1 MRNPSDLPPRRRPP
15 AAGGFRINAPKKG
28 RAIAI
33 IFVGALVAVFVSSRS
48 VASFYVNV
56 LWHNSL
62 GRSDVLWGIIGS
74 KALLGLVFVAVFV
87 VVLAFNL
94 WLADRI
100 APVVTG
106 TSPEQR
112 MVATYQQILGRK
124 KWILRLVV
132 SVVLGLMVGLPAI
145 GQWQEWL
152 LFRNAQQFGVKDA
165 LFNRDLSFYVF
176 RLPFIEFAAN
186 WAFGS
191 ILLIALVTGV
201 SHYLNGAISIQDSSR
216 RVTPQAKAH
225 LSVLFAAMSLVRAVS
240 YWLSRF
246 DLTRS
251 TRSVVEGATYT
262 DINAQLPAINLMILV
277 SIAVALLFLWN
288 VRQKGWRLPVLA
300 TLMWIVVA
308 VAAGTIYPSI
318 VQRFSVQPNVS
329 TKELPYIGRN
339 IAATK
344 AAMGID
350 KVERVALSSDLISAQ
365 DVTAD
370 DGPLRDIRQL
380 DPIQMRD
387 RFALDEGLK
396 SFYAIRDLDVDRY
409 EISGRTQQVIIGAR
423 ELNTVGIP
431 NRTWVSQHLLYTH
444 GCGVVAAP
452 ASIVT
457 SDGRPLYVD
466 LAVKQPQLYVGEG
479 LGLYSIV
486 DTKQVEQPCP
496 DIAAAAY
503 SGDGG
508 VQLSSTLRRLAF
520 AVKFG
525 EYNLFGSNLIT
536 ADSRIMWI
544 RDIKQRVEKI
554 APFLRYDAD
563 PYPVVVGGKVLWV
576 LDAYTTTDRY
586 PYGQRANVSQL
597 TSGSGLYANFNYV
610 RNSVKVVVDAYTGG
624 AKFYLADAS
633 DPIAATWSKIF
644 PKLMTPIG
652 EASPELVSHFRYP
665 EDLFRVQ
672 TNIYGRYHFDDS
684 TLFFNRDAAWSV
696 SQSPPSVADAA
707 TGAISV
713 IDPTLNPDAINVQDA
728 NVARFVPYYTIF
740 HAPGSANTPGV
751 FSMLRPFAPFSSDDS
766 RKELRAFMVVSSDP
780 NTYGKITVYEANDP
794 LPDGPATVAAEFGSD
809 PTISQQ
815 ITLLD
820 QRGSSVGF
828 GDLQIVPVAKGL
840 VYVRPLYVRPDDANE
855 KQVFVRKFLVS
866 YNKSV
871 VISDDLTS
879 AIAKLFPGFTTQLGD
894 RVSDGSAPSST
905 TVPPG
910 SGSGAPVG
918 SSTTVPAA
926 TGGTSS
932 MTAAQLLAMADALFN
947 EADAALAATPPNFS
961 SYQQKLAQAR
971 ELVRQALQ
979 LVGG

>member
-15 AAGGFRINAPKKG
+15 AAGGFRINAPKKS

-33 IFVGALVAVFVSSRS
+33 IFVGALVALFVSSRS
-48 VASFYVNV
+48 VVSFYVNV

-87 VVLAFNL
+87 VALALNL
-94 WLADRI
+94 WLADRL

-112 MVATYQQILGRK
+112 MVTTYQQILGRK
-124 KWILRLVV
+124 KWMLRLVV
-132 SVVLGLMVGLPAI
+132 SLVLGFMVGLPAI
-145 GQWQEWL
+145 SQWQEWL
-152 LFRNAQQFGVKDA
+152 LFRNARQFGVSDA
-165 LFNRDLSFYVF
+165 LFNRDLSFYIF
-176 RLPFIEFAAN
+176 RLPFIEFAVD

-216 RVTPQAKAH
+216 RVTAQAKAH
-225 LSVLFAAMSLVRAVS
+225 LSVLFAAMSLVRAGS

-251 TRSVVEGATYT
+251 RRGVVEGATYT

-300 TLMWIVVA
+300 TMMWIVVA
-308 VAAGTIYPSI
+308 VAAGTIYPSV

-344 AAMGID
+344 SAMGID
-350 KVERVALSSDLISAQ
+350 KVERVVLSFDSITAQ

-370 DGPLRDIRQL
+370 DGPLRDVRQL
-380 DPIQMRD
+380 DPIEMRD
-387 RFALDEGLK
+387 RFVLDEGLK
-396 SFYAIRDLDVDRY
+396 SFYTIRDLDVDRY
-409 EISGRTQQVIIGAR
+409 EIAGRTRQVIVGAR
-423 ELNTVGIP
+423 ELNTAGIP

-457 SDGRPLYVD
+457 ADGRPVYVD
-466 LAVKQPQLYVGEG
+466 LWAKQPQLYVGEG
-479 LGLYSIV
+479 HGLYSIV
-486 DTKQVEQPCP
+486 GTQQVEQPCP
-496 DIAAAAY
+496 DVAPSAY

-508 VQLSSTLRRLAF
+508 VKLSSTLRRIAF
-520 AVKFG
+520 AVNFG

-544 RDIKQRVEKI
+544 RDIKQRVAKI

-563 PYPVVVGGKVLWV
+563 PYPVVVGGKILWV
-576 LDAYTTTDRY
+576 LDAYTITDRY

-597 TSGSGLYANFNYV
+597 SAGSGLYTSFNYV

-624 AKFYLADAS
+624 TKFYLVDAN
-633 DPIAATWSKIF
+633 DPIAATWAKVF
-644 PKLMTPIG
+644 PKLMTPIS

-672 TNIYGRYHFDDS
+672 TNIYGRYQFDDS

-696 SQSPPSVADAA
+696 SQAAPLAADTSP
-707 TGAISV
+707 GAGFA
-713 IDPTLNPDAINVQDA
+713 IDPTLNPDASSVQDA
-728 NVARFVPYYTIF
+728 NIARFKPYYTIF
-740 HAPGSANTPGV
+740 HAPDSAKTPGV
-751 FSMLRPFAPFSSDDS
+751 FSMLRPFAPFSSDDT

-780 NTYGKITVYEANDP
+780 KTYGKITVYEVNDP

-809 PTISQQ
+809 PTIAQQ

-820 QRGSSVGF
+820 LAGTRVVF

-840 VYVRPLYVRPDDANE
+840 VYVRPLYVRPDDINQ
-855 KQVFVRKFLVS
+855 KQVFVRKFLAS
-866 YNKSV
+866 YNKKV
-871 VISDDLTS
+871 VMADDLTS
-879 AIAKLFPGFTTQLGD
+879 AIAKLFPGFTTELGD
-894 RVSDGSAPSST
+894 RVRDGSAPSST
-905 TVPPG
+905 AAP
-910 SGSGAPVG
+910 SGSAAGTTTG
-918 SSTTVPAA
+918 SSTSVPAA
-926 TGGTSS
+926 TSDTGS
-932 MTAAQLLAMADALFN
+932 MTAAQLLAKADTLFN
-947 EADAALAATPPNFS
+947 EADSALATTPPNFS
-961 SYQQKLAQAR
+961 DYQQKLAQAR
-971 ELVRQALQ
+971 ELVRLALQ

>member
-1 MRNPSDLPPRRRPP
+1 
-15 AAGGFRINAPKKG
+15 
-28 RAIAI
+28 
-33 IFVGALVAVFVSSRS
+33 
-48 VASFYVNV
+48 
-56 LWHNSL
+56 
-62 GRSDVLWGIIGS
+62 
-74 KALLGLVFVAVFV
+74 
-87 VVLAFNL
+87 
-94 WLADRI
+94 
-100 APVVTG
+100 
-106 TSPEQR
+106 

-124 KWILRLVV
+124 KWILRVVV
-132 SVVLGLMVGLPAI
+132 SIVLGLMVGLPAI
-145 GQWQEWL
+145 SQWQEWL
-152 LFRNAQQFGVKDA
+152 LFRNAQQFGVSDA

-176 RLPFIEFAAN
+176 RLPFIEFAAD

-191 ILLIALVTGV
+191 ILLIALVTGA
-201 SHYLNGAISIQDSSR
+201 SHYLNGAISIQDSGR

-225 LSVLFAAMSLVRAVS
+225 LSVLFAAMALVRAGS

-251 TRSVVEGATYT
+251 RRGVVEGATYT

-300 TLMWIVVA
+300 TMMWIVVA
-308 VAAGTIYPSI
+308 VAAGTLYPAI

-339 IAATK
+339 IVATK
-344 AAMGID
+344 SAMGID
-350 KVERVALSSDLISAQ
+350 KVERVALSFDSVTAQ

-370 DGPLRDIRQL
+370 DAPLRDVRQL
-380 DPIQMRD
+380 DPIEMRD
-387 RFALDEGLK
+387 RFVLDEGLK
-396 SFYAIRDLDVDRY
+396 SFYTIRDLDVDRY
-409 EISGRTQQVIIGAR
+409 EIKGRTQQVIVGAR
-423 ELNTVGIP
+423 ELNTAGIP

-457 SDGRPLYVD
+457 ADGRPVYVD
-466 LAVKQPQLYVGEG
+466 LEVKQPQLYVGEG
-479 LGLYSIV
+479 LGLYSV
-486 DTKQVEQPCP
+486 VGTNQVEQSCP
-496 DIAAAAY
+496 DVAAAAY

-508 VQLSSTLRRLAF
+508 VKLSSTLRRIAF
-520 AVKFG
+520 AVNFG
-525 EYNLFGSNLIT
+525 EYNLFGSSLIT

-544 RDIKQRVEKI
+544 RDIKQRVSKI
-554 APFLRYDAD
+554 APFFRYDAD

-576 LDAYTTTDRY
+576 LDAYTITDRY

-597 TSGSGLYANFNYV
+597 SAGSGLFANFNYV

-624 AKFYLADAS
+624 TKFYLADPS
-633 DPIAATWSKIF
+633 DPIAATWAKVF
-644 PKLMTPIG
+644 PKLMTPMS

-672 TNIYGRYHFDDS
+672 TNIYGRYQFDDS

-696 SQSPPSVADAA
+696 SQSPPAAAETA
-707 TGAISV
+707 TGAV
-713 IDPTLNPDAINVQDA
+713 FAIDPTLNPDVISVQDA
-728 NVARFVPYYTIF
+728 NAARFVPYYTIF
-740 HAPGSANTPGV
+740 HSPDSAKTPGV
-751 FSMLRPFAPFSSDDS
+751 FSMLRPFAPFSSDDT

-780 NTYGKITVYEANDP
+780 KTYGKITVYETNDP

-820 QRGSSVGF
+820 RSGSRVVF

-840 VYVRPLYVRPDDANE
+840 VYVRPLYVRPDDVNQ
-855 KQVFVRKFLVS
+855 KQVFVRKFLAS
-866 YNKSV
+866 YNKRV
-871 VISDDLTS
+871 VMSDDLTS

-894 RVSDGSAPSST
+894 RVSDGSAPSTT
-905 TVPPG
+905 TVPSG
-910 SGSGAPVG
+910 SGSGTSTG

-926 TGGTSS
+926 TIDTGS
-932 MTAAQLLAMADALFN
+932 MTAAQLLANADTLFN

-961 SYQQKLAQAR
+961 EYQQKLAQAR